1 MRVKGTE
8 KWQGTRSNPVT
19 LTQEVYFDILKEMTG
34 NEFYA
39 RDSEEAYEIIGEYKS
54 DLENYVKVEYDT
66 DCDDPYLLY
75 EDVYIYGEYRFTTVN
90 RCADVVGINDNID
103 NVKIISYETYIEDY
117 L

>member
-19 LTQEVYFDILKEMTG
+19 LTQSVYFDILKEMTG
-34 NEFYA
+34 NKFYA

-75 EDVYIYGEYRFTTVN
+75 GDVYIYGEYRFTTVN

-103 NVKIISYETYIEDY
+103 NVKILSYETYIEDY

>member
-19 LTQEVYFDILKEMTG
+19 LTQSVYFDILKEMTG

-75 EDVYIYGEYRFTTVN
+75 GDVYIYGEYRFTTVN
-90 RCADVVGINDNID
+90 RCADVVGIHDNID